1 MKFEK
6 SPLWR
11 TFEGGLSKK
20 TRTVPTKTQQKIYFN
35 ISKHSG
41 YCRKSRTSGTKKR
54 TKKQDKQRLRFKYC
68 DCLYKYLKRLNKVL
82 YLWFDETH
90 TEQEKRKGLR
100 SVFMQECLKFD
111 LEDLLKDYLCLEPA
125 FLVIST
131 KEDFV
136 IITAKIRPTWEMYDR
151 EDLYLPNPY
160 RGVR

>member
-1 MKFEK
+1 MKFTK

-20 TRTVPTKTQQKIYFN
+20 PKMKPSKTQQKIYFN

-68 DCLYKYLKRLNKVL
+68 DCLYKYLRKLGTVL
-82 YLWFDETH
+82 YQWFYEKHKKIETK
-90 TEQEKRKGLR
+90 QGLR
-100 SVFMQECLKFD
+100 SIFMKDCLKFD

-125 FLVIST
+125 MFTIFMKGDTV
-131 KEDFV
+131 K
-136 IITAKIRPTWEMYDR
+136 IIAKIQPTWEMYER

>member
-6 SPLWR
+6 SPLWK

-20 TRTVPTKTQQKIYFN
+20 PRLAPSKTQQKIHFN

-54 TKKQDKQRLRFKYC
+54 TKKQDKQRLRFQYC
-68 DCLYKYLKRLNKVL
+68 DCLYKYLKRLNEVL
-82 YLWFDETH
+82 YEWFSETH
-90 TEQEKRKGLR
+90 TEQEKKKGLR
-100 SVFMQECLKFD
+100 SIFMSECLKFE
-111 LEDLLKDYLCLEPA
+111 LEDLLRDYLCLEPTFFA
-125 FLVIST
+125 IYE
-131 KEDFV
+131 KEDS
-136 IITAKIRPTWEMYDR
+136 ITIMARIEPSWEAYDN